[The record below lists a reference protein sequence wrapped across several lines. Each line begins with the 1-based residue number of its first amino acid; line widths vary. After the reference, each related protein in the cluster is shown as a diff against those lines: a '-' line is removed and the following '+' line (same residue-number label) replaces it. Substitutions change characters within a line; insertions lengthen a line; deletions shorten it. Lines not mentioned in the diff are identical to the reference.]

1 MKSIFFFTFF
11 YIFFV
16 NNLFSSSNHR
26 IIAAQQDTIVL
37 KNGMKIITKII
48 EITPLSVRY
57 FQQDLQIATS
67 IDMSEIERIRLSGGK
82 GVTIENPEN
91 NNIII
96 SNDRRITPKNTPF
109 KSDNLNMYL
118 RGRED
123 ARKFYRDYKAAS
135 TATYIISLYP
145 PFGLISALFCS
156 FNPMDKNLGCPYPEL
171 IKDSTYLSG
180 YRDEAGRIKRT
191 KVWSNFGY
199 GILTIIGL
207 VAFILILLRP

>member
-16 NNLFSSSNHR
+16 NNLFSSSDNR

-67 IDMSEIERIRLSGGK
+67 IDMSEIQYIRLGK
-82 GVTIENPEN
+82 KENKIIENPEN

-96 SNDRRITPKNTPF
+96 SNDKRLTPKNTPF

-171 IKDSTYLSG
+171 LEDRAYSGG
-180 YRDEAGRIKRT
+180 YREEAGHIKRK

-199 GILTIIGL
+199 GVLTFVGLIILALT
-207 VAFILILLRP
+207 LL

>member
-11 YIFFV
+11 YIVFV
-16 NNLFSSSNHR
+16 SNLFSSSNNR
-26 IIAAQQDTIVL
+26 IIAAQQDIIVL
-37 KNGMKIITKII
+37 KNGIKIMTKII

-67 IDMSEIERIRLSGGK
+67 IDMSEIQYIRLGK
-82 GVTIENPEN
+82 KENKIIENPEN
-91 NNIII
+91 NTATINT
-96 SNDRRITPKNTPF
+96 DRRLIPKNTPF

-123 ARKFYRDYKAAS
+123 AREFYKGYKAAS
-135 TATYIISLYP
+135 TATYILSIN
-145 PFGLISALFCS
+145 PFMGLVSALFCS
-156 FNPMDKNLGCPYPEL
+156 FNPKDKNLGCPYPEL
-171 IKDSTYLSG
+171 LKDSTYLSG

-199 GILTIIGL
+199 GVLTLLGVI
-207 VAFILILLRP
+207 ILLIVSL